1 MYRYLSDNDRFADLF
16 NAVFFGGKKV
26 PQGEQL
32 EPDGERYADSVCRK
46 EPELSPGSGSMPCAK
61 GPVEDAETS
70 GNRKGSPAKPG
81 KSHKLPEY
89 EKGFRDIKKRLRTG
103 ESFVVTAVESQE
115 AIDYAMPWRIMR
127 YDQMEYGRQ
136 LDEIKREKRKKR
148 QAAGLPRSSW
158 TERMAKDDCLHPVY
172 TICFYHGTQEWDGP
186 RSLRD
191 MMEFPEGEDSLWKEY
206 FHDYGMTLFCADEPG
221 DLERFG
227 TGLKQLLEVL
237 RLRQDKE
244 ALLRL
249 WEQEEFSHIDRDTA
263 ETIAVLTDSVEIL
276 DKLEDYENKEGGG
289 YSMCLAVDEMRKEWK
304 AEGIAEGI
312 IETGLDFGLSES
324 AILERLQQKMQ
335 ISLEK
340 AQEYFAMY
348 SVQIV

>member
-1 MYRYLSDNDRFADLF
+1 MGRYDDAMYRYLSDNDRFADLF

-26 PQGEQL
+26 LRGEQL
-32 EPDGERYADSVCRK
+32 EPDGERYAD
-46 EPELSPGSGSMPCAK
+46 
-61 GPVEDAETS
+61 
-70 GNRKGSPAKPG
+70 
-81 KSHKLPEY
+81 
-89 EKGFRDIKKRLRTG
+89 
-103 ESFVVTAVESQE
+103 
-115 AIDYAMPWRIMR
+115 
-127 YDQMEYGRQ
+127 
-136 LDEIKREKRKKR
+136 
-148 QAAGLPRSSW
+148 
-158 TERMAKDDCLHPVY
+158 
-172 TICFYHGTQEWDGP
+172 
-186 RSLRD
+186 
-191 MMEFPEGEDSLWKEY
+191 
-206 FHDYGMTLFCADEPG
+206 EPG

-227 TGLKQLLEVL
+227 MELKHLLEVL
-237 RLRQDKE
+237 KLRQDKD

-312 IETGLDFGLSES
+312 EKGKTEGRAEGIAEGIIETGLDFGLSES

-348 SVQIV
+348 SVQTV

>member
-1 MYRYLSDNDRFADLF
+1 M
-16 NAVFFGGKKV
+16 
-26 PQGEQL
+26 
-32 EPDGERYADSVCRK
+32 
-46 EPELSPGSGSMPCAK
+46 M
-61 GPVEDAETS
+61 
-70 GNRKGSPAKPG
+70 
-81 KSHKLPEY
+81 
-89 EKGFRDIKKRLRTG
+89 
-103 ESFVVTAVESQE
+103 
-115 AIDYAMPWRIMR
+115 MPWRIMR

-136 LDEIKREKRKKR
+136 LDELKREKRKKR
-148 QAAGLPRSSW
+148 QAAGLPPSSW
-158 TERMAKDDCLHPVY
+158 TERMAKSERLHPVY
-172 TICFYHGTQEWDGP
+172 TICFYHGTQAWDGP
-186 RSLRD
+186 RSLKD

-221 DLERFG
+221 DLERFK
-227 TGLKQLLEVL
+227 TGLRLLLEVL
-237 RLRQDKE
+237 KLRQDKE

-276 DKLEDYENKEGGG
+276 NKLEDYENKEGG

-304 AEGIAEGI
+304 AEGKAEGIAEGIEKGKAEGI

-324 AILERLQQKMQ
+324 AILEKLQQKMQ

-348 SVQIV
+348 SVQTV